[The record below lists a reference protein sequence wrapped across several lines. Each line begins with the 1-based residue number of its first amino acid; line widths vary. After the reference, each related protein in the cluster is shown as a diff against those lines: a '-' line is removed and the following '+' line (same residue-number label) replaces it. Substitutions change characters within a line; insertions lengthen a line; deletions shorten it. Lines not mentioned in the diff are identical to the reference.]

1 MNLRDVLKGTIAE
14 LTVDRVLN
22 ANTSLLYCSLQS
34 DNQRST
40 CLCTFCA
47 REVLERSCYYEIFQ
61 RSNKYARSSNWWV
74 FNQHH
79 SHEFVIWHQ
88 FPIVLSSLLLR
99 RQCRQSARRGLDTKP
114 EGLEQV
120 VAARLSTCAALNF
133 LTAIPIYNNFL
144 SGIPK
149 TATIVVITA
158 HVLLVVPILMTSF
171 AFEVEEPH
179 PQNRV
184 YFESH
189 LPRYH
194 RRLLAAAAIFVP
206 FFGDFMSLLGA
217 LANCGLIEYIF

>member
-14 LTVDRVLN
+14 LT
-22 ANTSLLYCSLQS
+22 S

-47 REVLERSCYYEIFQ
+47 REVLERSCYYE
-61 RSNKYARSSNWWV
+61 
-74 FNQHH
+74 
-79 SHEFVIWHQ
+79 
-88 FPIVLSSLLLR
+88 LLLR

-158 HVLLVVPILMTSF
+158 HVLLAIPILMTSF